1 MLQCTEVAATGA
13 ALTGNGA
20 RRLMGVRLTAA
31 AAASTAILRDGSGAG
46 PVLARLQCAA
56 NDVDDLWVSDGLAF
70 TTSIHVTLTG
80 AGATVQLYA

>member
-13 ALTGNGA
+13 ALTGNGS
-20 RRLMGVRLTAA
+20 RRLIGMRLTAA
-31 AAASTAILRDGSGAG
+31 AAASTAVLRDGSGAG

-56 NDVDDLWVSDGLAF
+56 NAIDDIWVSEGLAF
-70 TTSIHVTLTG
+70 TASVHVTLTG